1 MRSLRQF
8 LRRPTIRMGSVD
20 NSRISTTRIRNAQ
33 FVSFFSENG
42 CVSGVR
48 PDYHDTRLR
57 RRKALRVTALL
68 VVAALGTWVV
78 IESAKALTML

>member
-1 MRSLRQF
+1 
-8 LRRPTIRMGSVD
+8 MGSVD

-57 RRKALRVTALL
+57 RRKALRA
-68 VVAALGTWVV
+68 VVVLGAAALGTWVV
-78 IESAKALTML
+78 IESARALTML